1 MDALTD
7 LAVATGAVSAVRSA
21 GTFKNRDRPLPPG
34 PMAIGNTEIM
44 LIIGA
49 LVLLFGASAI
59 PKLARSIGRAK
70 GEFQQARSE
79 FDKEVKG
86 GEAEAQDEEKLR
98 QAARA
103 LGIDDAGKSPEELKA
118 AIAAKTQ

>member
-1 MDALTD
+1 
-7 LAVATGAVSAVRSA
+7 
-21 GTFKNRDRPLPPG
+21 
-34 PMAIGNTEIM
+34 MAIGNTEIM